1 MLKHTASKFN
11 RSQLGK
17 NAPQP
22 GPQPGYKPQPR
33 SQSRSQP
40 KLINAIQN

>member
-1 MLKHTASKFN
+1 MLKHTASKLN

-22 GPQPGYKPQPR
+22 GPQPGYKPQPGR
-33 SQSRSQP
+33 NLGRN
-40 KLINAIQN
+40 LN

>member
-17 NAPQP
+17 NARQL
-22 GPQPGYKPQPR
+22 GLQPGYQSQPR
-33 SQSRSQP
+33 SQHRLQI
-40 KLINAIQN
+40 KLINAI